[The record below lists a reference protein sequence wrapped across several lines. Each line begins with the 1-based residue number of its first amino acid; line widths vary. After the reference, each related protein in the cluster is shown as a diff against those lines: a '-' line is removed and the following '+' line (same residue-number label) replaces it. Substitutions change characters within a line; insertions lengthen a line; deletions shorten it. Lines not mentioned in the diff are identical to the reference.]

1 MDKRA
6 KGRKK
11 STCEEEEALQR
22 IFQKDMDVEKGMT
35 KYLCKLLWIILVN

>member
-6 KGRKK
+6 KRRKK

-22 IFQKDMDVEKGMT
+22 ISKRYVDDEKGMT
-35 KYLCKLLWIILVN
+35 KYLCKLL